1 MPVLAELA
9 GDEGSESCRTFIL
22 ENEDHTLA
30 GVLKYIIGRYADVEF
45 CGYTIPHPAENTMHF
60 KVQAVEGTR
69 AIDVLK
75 RALEDTTKICDHLIE
90 KFPTS

>member
-30 GVLKYIIGRYADVEF
+30 GQLKAHERSMCLRELWK
-45 CGYTIPHPAENTMHF
+45 IP
-60 KVQAVEGTR
+60 
-69 AIDVLK
+69 LK
-75 RALEDTTKICDHLIE
+75 FVI
-90 KFPTS
+90 TSLKNFRRVD